1 MSFILSSI
9 LLLTAIL
16 FFYLSFQTRDKV
28 LAQVNRILGILILLV
43 SFLFSPFFIKLIM
56 VLMLSV
62 FWQYLVAHLS
72 LSFHRQL
79 NR

>member
-9 LLLTAIL
+9 LILTAIL
-16 FFYLSFQTRDKV
+16 FVYLSFQTRDKV

-43 SFLFSPFFIKLIM
+43 SFLFSPLFIKLIM

>member
-9 LLLTAIL
+9 LILTAIL
-16 FFYLSFQTRDKV
+16 FVYLSFQTRDKV

-43 SFLFSPFFIKLIM
+43 SFLFSPFLIKLIM

>member
-16 FFYLSFQTRDKV
+16 FVHLSFQTRDKV

-43 SFLFSPFFIKLIM
+43 SFLFSPLFIKLIM

-62 FWQYLVAHLS
+62 FWQYLVADLS